1 MQRHL
6 RETLEQPVTSTSAP
20 RRPNPMQID
29 PFDNSPSRESA
40 VLFRRELRRHFRRV
54 RRGLDHQRQVANAA
68 AVARHLQTSTLLL
81 DGGRI
86 AAYLPNQKDGELD
99 SIPCV
104 QRLWVMGRTV
114 SVPVIGRNAGFMDL
128 YRLRPATKLVL
139 NRLGIAEPEPGTLH
153 VNVRSVA
160 LMLMPLVAFDDA
172 GTRLGM
178 GGGFYDRFLGAL
190 PPALRPRLVGIAHE
204 AQRSA
209 EPLPRDRWDI
219 PLDAVI
225 TELGVTRFQHRPAD
239 MET

>member
-6 RETLEQPVTSTSAP
+6 REILNQPIITMSVP
-20 RRPNPMQID
+20 QQLNPMQMD
-29 PFDNSPSRESA
+29 ALDNAPSRESA
-40 VLFRRELRRHFRRV
+40 VLFRRELRRDFRRA
-54 RRGLDHQRQVANAA
+54 RRALDHRRQTANAR
-68 AVARHLQTSTLLL
+68 AVARHLQNSQLLL
-81 DGGRI
+81 DGGRV

-114 SVPVIGRNAGFMDL
+114 AVPVIGRNAGFMDL
-128 YRLRPATKLVL
+128 YRFRPDTRLVL

-160 LMLMPLVAFDDA
+160 IMLMPLVAFDDS

-190 PPALRPRLVGIAHE
+190 PPALRPRLIGLAHE

-209 EPLPRDRWDI
+209 EPLPRDHWDI
-219 PLDAVI
+219 PLDGVI
-225 TELGVTRFQHRPAD
+225 TEAGVTWFHGHRWD
-239 MET
+239 TEG